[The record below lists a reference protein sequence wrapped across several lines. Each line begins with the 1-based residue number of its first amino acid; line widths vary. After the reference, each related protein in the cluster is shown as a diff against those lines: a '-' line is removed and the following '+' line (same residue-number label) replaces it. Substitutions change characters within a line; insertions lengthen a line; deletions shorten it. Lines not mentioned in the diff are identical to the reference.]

1 VETWNIEEITRLLH
15 ECARIAFDAY
25 EAPTVSLKADRSPV
39 TEADTRIEA
48 LLAQEMDH
56 PERESYLVGEETILE
71 RDDDYLS
78 RAFQSTAWV
87 VDPIDGTAPFSH
99 HLSHWGI
106 SIGRMEAG
114 RLVEGAV
121 HLPVTGELFLSDGD
135 QLLYGLGSSGHG
147 TNLAPLSVKKRSAGD
162 VGMIAITQEL
172 AKHGTIDVANP
183 VQALGCAVVPMTY
196 LLLGRF
202 LAYVGK
208 VKLWDIAG
216 TLPLLLRAGFVVQ
229 TIDGRSMDERVT
241 DEFYELD
248 PQAPRAFGLRRRM
261 VCAGSPEAVEY
272 LTTAIHE

>member
-1 VETWNIEEITRLLH
+1 MARLLR

-25 EAPTVSLKADRSPV
+25 ERPTVSLKADRSPV
-39 TEADTRIEA
+39 TEADTNIEA

-56 PERESYLVGEETILE
+56 PERGSYLVGEETIAERNDAYLE
-71 RDDDYLS
+71 
-78 RAFQSTAWV
+78 RAFQSNAWV

-99 HLSHWGI
+99 HLPHWGI
-106 SIGRMEAG
+106 SVGRMEAG

-121 HLPVTGELFLSDGD
+121 LLPVTGELFLSDGE
-135 QLLYGLGSSGHG
+135 QLLYGLGTSRDGV
-147 TNLAPLSVKKRSAGD
+147 NLAPLVVKKRQVGEA
-162 VGMIAITQEL
+162 GMIAITQEL
-172 AKHGTIDVANP
+172 AKYGTIDASNP
-183 VQALGCAVVPMTY
+183 VQALGCAVVPMAY

-229 TIDGRSMDERVT
+229 TLDGRPMDDRVS

-248 PQAPRAFGLRRRM
+248 PRAPRAFGLRNRM
-261 VCAGSPEAVEY
+261 VCAGSQAAVDY
-272 LTTAIHE
+272 LKAAIHE